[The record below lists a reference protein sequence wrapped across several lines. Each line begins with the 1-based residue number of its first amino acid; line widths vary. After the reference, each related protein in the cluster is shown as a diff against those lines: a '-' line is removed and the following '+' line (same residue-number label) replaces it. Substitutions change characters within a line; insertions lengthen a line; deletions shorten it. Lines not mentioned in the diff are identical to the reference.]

1 MPVEDYGVWKALPV
15 HYEVEDRYEDPKSP
29 HLSLYYHDNYETE
42 PQFDVK
48 YRQKHI
54 HKPSKRTS
62 PKDIPGLFRAAIN
75 IKSVDRDSR
84 LAYWVN
90 YTLSDHPIVQN
101 LANLDFGFHDIHK
114 VKDSCL
120 DYIRSDLFDAKK
132 GRLLPHDIDGPNN
145 DMIDVLVPEI
155 KKSIDEQAEIYI
167 FGARF
172 NSGDGI
178 HDVHMNQGNIEKFR
192 RDDGTFQDGGLLIHY
207 KETNQWTG
215 VFLAF
220 ASQAIHTDDE
230 HGHAISCLTWGKFLP
245 TEFVENSVAIKEA
258 VVKKRKSVTLTNL
271 TNRRVSLASWKLHNS
286 AGQAQELPASAVLNP
301 MSSGGFEVSNLHL
314 SNNGDII
321 TLVNEEGLKVDG
333 VSYNSQQGN
342 MEGRPIVFAH

>member
-1 MPVEDYGVWKALPV
+1 MPVEDYGVWKGLPV
-15 HYEVEDRYEDPKSP
+15 HYEVEDRWEDPRSP
-29 HLSLYYHDNYETE
+29 HLSLYYHDNHGTK
-42 PQFDVK
+42 PQFDVN
-48 YRQKHI
+48 YRRKH
-54 HKPSKRTS
+54 KNKSSKRNS

-75 IKSVDRDSR
+75 IKSIDQDSR

-90 YTLSDHPIVQN
+90 STFSDHTMVQN
-101 LANLDFGFHDIHK
+101 LVNLDLGFHDIDELK
-114 VKDSCL
+114 GKGL

-132 GRLLPHDIDGPNN
+132 GRLLRHDIDGPNN
-145 DMIDVLVPEI
+145 DMIDVLVPEVEE
-155 KKSIDEQAEIYI
+155 SIHKQAEIYI
-167 FGARF
+167 FGSRF
-172 NSGDGI
+172 DSRDGV
-178 HDVHMNQGNIEKFR
+178 HNVHMNQGNIKKFR
-192 RDDGTFQDGGLLIHY
+192 RDDGVFHDGGLLIHY
-207 KETNQWTG
+207 KKTGQWTG
-215 VFLAF
+215 IFLAF
-220 ASQAIHTDDE
+220 ASQAMHTDDND
-230 HGHAISCLTWGKFLP
+230 GHAISRLTWGQFLP

-271 TNRRVSLASWKLHNS
+271 TNHRVSLASWKLHNS